1 MKVLIADDCSSTLE
15 ILRLSLAKWGYEPML
30 VSDGEQ
36 ALRVLKSPAG
46 PRLALLDWSM
56 PKLEGI
62 AVCRELRS
70 RAENAMNYTYIIVL
84 TAKDGEEN
92 LVQALEAGADDY
104 LTKPVSTRELR
115 LRVRAGERVIELQD
129 RVVRMNRKLA
139 VVSTHDQLTNSLNRA
154 STMERLKQEI
164 ERAARTRRHLTYATV
179 DLDQFEQ
186 INHQYGFKVGDEVLK
201 QTAERFKSAVRS
213 YDVVGRIGGE
223 EFGIVLPD
231 TELGLGVGLA
241 ERLRAC
247 IQNQPFLID
256 EEYVSLTISIGVSS
270 TTEEDFD
277 RRRIVNGAEKSLR
290 QAKAEGGNRV
300 LMWESGLVLD
310 PLRQNREPS
319 TS

>member
-1 MKVLIADDCSSTLE
+1 
-15 ILRLSLAKWGYEPML
+15 ML

-164 ERAARTRRHLTYATV
+164 ERAARTRRHLTYATI
-179 DLDQFEQ
+179 DLDQFEE
-186 INHQYGFKVGDEVLK
+186 INHRYGFKIGDEVLK

-213 YDVVGRIGGE
+213 YDIVGRIGGE

-256 EEYVSLTISIGVSS
+256 EEYVSLTISVGISS

-310 PLRQNREPS
+310 PLRQSREPS
-319 TS
+319 AT

>member
-154 STMERLKQEI
+154 STRERLKQEI